1 MSVSSDLIPVSGS
14 YEVSAIVVKSG
25 RKELVS
31 ADAVASWLESTASGK
46 ALLSSVLPST
56 VKKRYS
62 GANIVGWTDAKEVV
76 VFSYVFGF
84 LSSLF
89 GVVVGG
95 ALNSHHIAVGEP
107 ASVST
112 AVWPILVTAVTGGFS
127 FYVPTRIKTS
137 KCQALWNKL
146 MPIQSEGIR
155 EWLEARYGIA
165 VSDEVLTVLASGA
178 LTNQN
183 SVPFADEKGQLWV
196 LRRNASGLY
205 QVEPQQVTVQASEA
219 PEGIRQAPVMLSVGA
234 AHLDGELGELGE
246 RIDTQLAQLQKFALT
261 VEESHVVSRTVGD
274 ARDAVAAFERL
285 QLLGAEESGSAYLL
299 DVLRLLD
306 SELESIV
313 QVKVSQETELLRA
326 GKQKAIARQVEVGV

>member
-31 ADAVASWLESTASGK
+31 ADAVASWLESAASGK
-46 ALLSSVLPST
+46 ELLPSVIPST
-56 VKKRYS
+56 VKKENRGNYIKQESDPQGIKRYS
-62 GANIVGWTDAKEVV
+62 FLFGAETSIVGIIIGAIINFPHVV
-76 VFSYVFGF
+76 AAEPVNMFNFVLPALFSAVAG
-84 LSSLF
+84 
-89 GVVVGG
+89 GV
-95 ALNSHHIAVGEP
+95 
-107 ASVST
+107 
-112 AVWPILVTAVTGGFS
+112 S
-127 FYVPTRIKTS
+127 FYVPMRSIHRKSKT
-137 KCQALWNKL
+137 LWSQL
-146 MPIQSEGIR
+146 MVVQSEGTWK
-155 EWLEARYGIA
+155 WLQERYGVTI
-165 VSDEVLTVLASGA
+165 SDEVLTVLASGM
-178 LTNQN
+178 LTNQS
-183 SVPFADEKGQLWV
+183 SVPFADSEGKLWV
-196 LRRNASGLY
+196 LRRSASGAY
-205 QVEPQQVTVQASEA
+205 QVEPQQVIVEASET

-234 AHLDGELGELGE
+234 AHLDSELGQLGE
-246 RIDTQLAQLQKFALT
+246 KIDTRLAQLQKFALT